1 MMKNRALKEQVSQ
14 NIYNRLME
22 LKDNGAMDNDIAFI
36 LATALA
42 AFTHDTG
49 IRIDI
54 DEVDCKYMDFVDY
67 LDMIGGNDDE

>member
-1 MMKNRALKEQVSQ
+1 MKNRTIKEQVSQ

-22 LKDNGAMDNDIAFI
+22 LKDNKAMDNDIAFV

-49 IRIDI
+49 IRIDM
-54 DEVDCKYMDFVDY
+54 DEVDCKYLDFVDY
-67 LDMIGGNDDE
+67 LDMIGGKEDD